1 MNILVLSGSPR
12 PKGLSR
18 QMVSAF
24 RQGAEE
30 AGHTVTVFDVCSMD
44 IHGCRACEYCHTRGN
59 GRCIQ
64 HDDMQLIYDAL
75 KEAELLVLASPIYY
89 HNMSGQLKCA
99 IDRFYSAAYPD
110 RPEHL
115 RGAAIIL
122 ASGDRDIYDG
132 ALYSFYGDFVG
143 YLELEDKGVFTVC
156 GADRL
161 EEKLEEA
168 ARFGRSLRD

>member
-12 PKGLSR
+12 PRGLSR

-24 RQGAEE
+24 RSGAEQ
-30 AGHTVTVFDVCSMD
+30 AGHRVTVFDVCSME

-64 HDDMQLIYDAL
+64 NDDMQQIYDAL

-110 RPEHL
+110 P
-115 RGAAIIL
+115 
-122 ASGDRDIYDG
+122 DIYDG

-156 GADRL
+156 SSDNL
-161 EEKLEEA
+161 DDKLEEA
-168 ARFGRSLRD
+168 ARFGREL

>member
-12 PKGLSR
+12 PRGLSR

-24 RQGAEE
+24 RSGAEQ
-30 AGHTVTVFDVCSMD
+30 AGHRVTVFDVCSME

-64 HDDMQLIYDAL
+64 NDDMQQIYDAL

-115 RGAAIIL
+115 RAAAIFLVEISITPNHTVTNISARL
-122 ASGDRDIYDG
+122 FWQIA
-132 ALYSFYGDFVG
+132 ALVSSSFD
-143 YLELEDKGVFTVC
+143 E
-156 GADRL
+156 
-161 EEKLEEA
+161 
-168 ARFGRSLRD
+168 